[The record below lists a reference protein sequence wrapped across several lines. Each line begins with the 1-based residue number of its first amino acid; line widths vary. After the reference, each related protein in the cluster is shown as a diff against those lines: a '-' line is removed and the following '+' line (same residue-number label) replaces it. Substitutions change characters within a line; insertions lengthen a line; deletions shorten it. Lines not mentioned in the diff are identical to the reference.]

1 MNLIASA
8 VLALAGATGHPPPVE
23 LPAEAPADEPR
34 IVLQLACA
42 VARELRLPSTCSE
55 IQLRII
61 VAMSRPQLV

>member
-8 VLALAGATGHPPPVE
+8 VLALAGAAGHPPAIDI
-23 LPAEAPADEPR
+23 PAEAPADEPR